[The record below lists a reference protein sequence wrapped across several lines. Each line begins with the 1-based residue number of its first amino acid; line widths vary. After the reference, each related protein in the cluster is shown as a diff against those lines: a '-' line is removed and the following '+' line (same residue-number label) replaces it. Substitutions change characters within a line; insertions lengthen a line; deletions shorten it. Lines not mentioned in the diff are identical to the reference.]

1 MPRDAKLGLIIGV
14 GLVILI
20 AVIFFRKEDGPGG
33 TPAAVAAESARTQ
46 PVPLSEVAT
55 PAASSGPVYRHVV
68 QEGDTLYSLA
78 RRYYNDDA
86 KFVDIYQVNRNVLTR
101 PDELTPGTVLV
112 LPGVRAE

>member
-20 AVIFFRKEDGPGG
+20 AVIFFRKEENHAH
-33 TPAAVAAESARTQ
+33 AAAAESVRTQ
-46 PVPLSEVAT
+46 PSPLAEAAVPG
-55 PAASSGPVYRHVV
+55 GPVYRHVV

-101 PDELTPGTVLV
+101 PDELAPGTVLI